1 MLNYLIPVTAR
12 GEATRRKLLNAAETE
27 FGAKGFHSASVSSIT
42 TQAGVGQGTFYLYF
56 RSKEEIFANLVGE
69 IGQHLRQ
76 TIARVEIQ
84 VSDRMDIE
92 RRSLEAFLGFAQEH
106 PGLYRI
112 VQEAQFVDEDAFR
125 DFYERLADGY
135 GQALHGAAAR
145 GEILPGDAEVR
156 AWSLLGIGHFLGM
169 RYCLW
174 DGRLPEPRVVDE
186 VMQLIGHGI
195 APRAELQSP
204 Q

>member
-1 MLNYLIPVTAR
+1 MLKELIPVTAR
-12 GEATRRKLLNAAETE
+12 GEATRRKLLNAAEAE
-27 FGAKGFHSASVSSIT
+27 FGAKGFHNASVSSIT

-56 RSKEEIFANLVGE
+56 RSKEEIFANLVRE

-76 TIARVEIQ
+76 IIARVEIQ
-84 VSDRMDIE
+84 LSELGIE
-92 RRSLEAFLGFAQEH
+92 RRSLQAFLDFAHEH

-112 VQEAQFVDEDAFR
+112 VQEAQFVDEVVFR
-125 DFYERLADGY
+125 DYYERLAEGY
-135 GQALHGAAAR
+135 GQALQGAAAR
-145 GEILPGDAEVR
+145 GEIAPGDAEVR

-174 DGRLPEPRVVDE
+174 DGRLPDPQVVDE

-195 APRAELQSP
+195 APRGEMPKVA
-204 Q
+204 